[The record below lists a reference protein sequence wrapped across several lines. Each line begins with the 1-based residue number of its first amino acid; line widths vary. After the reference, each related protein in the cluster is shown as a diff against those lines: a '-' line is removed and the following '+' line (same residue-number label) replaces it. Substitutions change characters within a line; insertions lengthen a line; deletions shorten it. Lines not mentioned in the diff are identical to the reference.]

1 MHIGSSSKMPRT
13 SPDAPFIVSSTLAFQ
28 NCMGSVLDFVFSGTL
43 ERFPRLVLAYSE
55 GQVGWLPY
63 LVERADKLW
72 AERSGNSFGSGGV
85 TLSRPPSVSVRDQV
99 YGCIFDDE
107 TGLAVRD
114 RIGMSQIC
122 FETDFPHADGTFP
135 RSREVARSITAAAGL
150 DDAEVHAL
158 LRGNAIAA
166 FGLQRFGISG

>member
-1 MHIGSSSKMPRT
+1 
-13 SPDAPFIVSSTLAFQ
+13 
-28 NCMGSVLDFVFSGTL
+28 MGSVLDFVFSGTL

-85 TLSRPPSVSVRDQV
+85 SLSRPPSASVRDQV

-114 RIGMSQIC
+114 RIGMSRIC
-122 FETDFPHADGTFP
+122 FETDYPHADGTFP
-135 RSREVARSITAAAGL
+135 RSREVAASITAAAGL
-150 DDAEVHAL
+150 DDADVHAL
-158 LRGNAIAA
+158 LRGNAVTA
-166 FGLQRFGISG
+166 FGLERFGVAP